1 MIVGAL
7 RSPSF
12 WKILVMCFCPLLTIT
27 SRPGLPVPGN
37 DVKLLPG
44 ERLECVHDLEIV
56 DPPATPD
63 PLDELCKLARVERPE
78 EVGRNGPL
86 IAAHATDAN
95 ADEAALRLFEIV
107 YGRDSL
113 VAALFVGDLFPLLRE
128 ATVLYLAR
136 HQGKK
141 YDAWRE
147 EEPGRIAHM
156 IRNPNRDAN
165 LGYPYY
171 GTVDATPHFISAAMH
186 AIEERPTF
194 EAEIRPAL
202 DGAVAWLLRRLAS
215 DELGLLSHQRVNP
228 DGIANQVWK
237 DSWDSMSHADGTVA
251 NHAAPV
257 ASLEAQALAYD
268 ALVAVGELHAAD
280 RLARSVEEHFWLGDF
295 YAIGVDRDPVT
306 GAPRPLSTRASN
318 MGWLLRSR
326 LLDGREDRQRR
337 IVKLL
342 FSDEFLAESG
352 VRTLSSQE
360 VRFRPRSYHNGT
372 VWPHDNYLISLG
384 LEQRGFADEAT
395 ELRRRIASFCR
406 ATHRFPEFVAGG
418 EPGDALFTKRIVD
431 VYDTVNDRSNRIEQP
446 PQEILCWTVTA
457 MVAVEHGPD

>member
-1 MIVGAL
+1 V
-7 RSPSF
+7 RSS
-12 WKILVMCFCPLLTIT
+12 LQA
-27 SRPGLPVPGN
+27 S

-44 ERLECVHDLEIV
+44 ERLERVQELGIV
-56 DPPATPD
+56 DPTAMPE

-86 IAAHATDAN
+86 IAARTTDGN
-95 ADEAALRLFEIV
+95 ADQAALRLFEIV

-113 VAALFVGDLFPLLRE
+113 VAALFVADLFPLLRE
-128 ATVLYLAR
+128 TTVLYLAR
-136 HQGKK
+136 YQGKG
-141 YDAWRE
+141 YDTRSE

-156 IRNPNRDAN
+156 IRKPSPEEK

-171 GTVDATPHFISAAMH
+171 GSVDATPHFISAATH
-186 AIEERPTF
+186 AIQARPGF
-194 EAEIRPAL
+194 ESEIGDAL

-215 DELGLLSHQRVNP
+215 DELGLLSYQRVNP
-228 DGIANQVWK
+228 HGIANQVWK

-268 ALVAVGELHAAD
+268 ALVEVGELHAAD
-280 RLARSVEEHFWLGDF
+280 RLAQAVEKHFWLGDF
-295 YAIGVDRDPVT
+295 YAIGVDRDPAT
-306 GAPRPLSTRASN
+306 GAPRPVATRASN

-337 IVKLL
+337 IVELL
-342 FSDEFLAESG
+342 FSDELLAESG
-352 VRTLSSQE
+352 VRTLSKRE

-384 LEQRGFADEAT
+384 LEQRGFVDEAQ
-395 ELRRRIASFCR
+395 ELRHRLASLCR
-406 ATHRFPEFVAGG
+406 ATRRLPEFVAGG
-418 EPGDALFTKRIVD
+418 DSGDALFTKRIVD
-431 VYDTVNDRSNRIEQP
+431 VYDTTNDRQNRIEQP
-446 PQEILCWTVTA
+446 PQEIVCWTVTA
-457 MVAVEHGPD
+457 MVAIEHTER

>member
-1 MIVGAL
+1 MQA
-7 RSPSF
+7 
-12 WKILVMCFCPLLTIT
+12 
-27 SRPGLPVPGN
+27 N
-37 DVKLLPG
+37 DIKLLPG
-44 ERLECVHDLEIV
+44 ERLERLQELEIV
-56 DPPATPD
+56 DPLTTPD
-63 PLDELCKLARVERPE
+63 PLDELCRLAQVERSE

-86 IAAHATDAN
+86 IAARATDAN
-95 ADEAALRLFEIV
+95 AGESALRLFEIV
-107 YGRDSL
+107 FGRDSL

-128 ATVLYLAR
+128 TTVLHLAR
-136 HQGKK
+136 HQGNR
-141 YDAWRE
+141 YDAWHE

-156 IRNPNRDAN
+156 IRNPDRDAN

-171 GTVDATPHFISAAMH
+171 GTVDATPHFISAAMQ
-186 AIEERPTF
+186 AIEARPTF

-202 DGAVAWLLRRLAS
+202 DAAVAWLLRRLAS

-228 DGIANQVWK
+228 HGIANQVWK

-251 NHAAPV
+251 NHAGPV
-257 ASLEAQALAYD
+257 ASLEVQALAYD
-268 ALVAVGELHAAD
+268 ALVEVGESHAAN
-280 RLARSVEEHFWLGDF
+280 RLARSVEKHFWLGDF

-306 GAPRPLSTRASN
+306 GAPRPLATRASN

-337 IVKLL
+337 IVELL

-352 VRTLSSQE
+352 VRTLSSGE

-384 LEQRGFADEAT
+384 LEQRGFVDEAS

-431 VYDTVNDRSNRIEQP
+431 VHDTVNNRSSRIEQP
-446 PQEILCWTVTA
+446 PQEIVCWTVTA
-457 MVAVEHGPD
+457 MVAVEHARD

>member
-1 MIVGAL
+1 MRASV
-7 RSPSF
+7 
-12 WKILVMCFCPLLTIT
+12 LVQ
-27 SRPGLPVPGN
+27 VN
-37 DVKLLPG
+37 DVKLLSG
-44 ERLECVHDLEIV
+44 ERLERVQELEIV
-56 DPPATPD
+56 DPPTTPD
-63 PLDELCKLARVERPE
+63 PLSELCKLARVERPE

-86 IAAHATDAN
+86 IAARATDAN
-95 ADEAALRLFEIV
+95 TGESALRLFEIV

-136 HQGKK
+136 HQGRS

-156 IRNPNRDAN
+156 IRNADPDAN

-171 GTVDATPHFISAAMH
+171 GTVDATPHFISAAMQ
-186 AIEERPTF
+186 AIEARPAF

-202 DGAVAWLLRRLAS
+202 DSAVAWLLRRLAS

-268 ALVAVGELHAAD
+268 ALVEVGELHAAD
-280 RLARSVEEHFWLGDF
+280 RLARSIENHFWLGDF

-326 LLDGREDRQRR
+326 LLDGREDRQRQ
-337 IVKLL
+337 VVELL
-342 FSDEFLAESG
+342 FSDDFLAESG
-352 VRTLSSQE
+352 VRTLSSRE

-372 VWPHDNYLISLG
+372 VWPHDNYVISLG
-384 LEQRGFADEAT
+384 LEQRGFVDEAS
-395 ELRRRIASFCR
+395 ELRRRIESFCR
-406 ATHRFPEFVAGG
+406 TTHRLPEFVAGG
-418 EPGDALFTKRIVD
+418 DPGDTLFTKRIVD
-431 VYDTVNDRSNRIEQP
+431 VYDTANDRWNRIEQP
-446 PQEILCWTVTA
+446 PQEIVCWTVTA
-457 MVAVEHGPD
+457 MVAIEHARS

>member
-1 MIVGAL
+1 VQ
-7 RSPSF
+7 
-12 WKILVMCFCPLLTIT
+12 
-27 SRPGLPVPGN
+27 
-37 DVKLLPG
+37 
-44 ERLECVHDLEIV
+44 ELEIV

-78 EVGRNGPL
+78 EIGQNGPL
-86 IAAHATDAN
+86 IAARATDGN

-128 ATVLYLAR
+128 ATVLYLAQ
-136 HQGKK
+136 HQGKG
-141 YDAWRE
+141 YDARRE

-156 IRNPNRDAN
+156 IRNPNRDTN

-171 GTVDATPHFISAAMH
+171 GSVDATPHFISSAIH
-186 AIEERPTF
+186 AIQARPTF
-194 EAEIRPAL
+194 EAESRDAL
-202 DGAVAWLLRRLAS
+202 DAAVAWLLRRLAS
-215 DELGLLSHQRVNP
+215 DDLGLLSHQRVNP
-228 DGIANQVWK
+228 LGIANQVWK

-268 ALVAVGELHAAD
+268 ALVEVGEMHAAD
-280 RLARSVEEHFWLGDF
+280 RLARAVEKHFWLGDF
-295 YAIGVDRDPVT
+295 YAIGVDRDPAT
-306 GAPRPLSTRASN
+306 GALRPLSTRASN

-326 LLDGREDRQRR
+326 LLDGREDRQRQ
-337 IVKLL
+337 IVELL

-352 VRTLSSQE
+352 VRTLSSRE

-384 LEQRGFADEAT
+384 LERRGFVDEAQ

-431 VYDTVNDRSNRIEQP
+431 VYDTINDHENRIEQP
-446 PQEILCWTVTA
+446 PQEIVCWTVAA
-457 MVAVEHGPD
+457 MVAVETRRRRALRQV

>member
-1 MIVGAL
+1 MQA
-7 RSPSF
+7 S
-12 WKILVMCFCPLLTIT
+12 
-27 SRPGLPVPGN
+27 

-44 ERLECVHDLEIV
+44 ERLERVQELEIV

-63 PLDELCKLARVERPE
+63 PLDELCKLARVDRPE
-78 EVGRNGPL
+78 DVGRNGPL
-86 IAAHATDAN
+86 IAARATEAN
-95 ADEAALRLFEIV
+95 AGESALRLFEIV

-128 ATVLYLAR
+128 ATVLYLAE
-136 HQGKK
+136 HQGTR
-141 YDAWRE
+141 YDAWHE

-156 IRNPNRDAN
+156 IRAPSPDEK

-171 GTVDATPHFISAAMH
+171 GSVDATPHFISAAVR
-186 AIEERPTF
+186 AIEARPAF
-194 EAEIRPAL
+194 EPEIRHAL
-202 DGAVAWLLRRLAS
+202 DRAVAWLLRRLAT

-228 DGIANQVWK
+228 HGIANQVWK

-268 ALVAVGELHAAD
+268 ALVKVGESHAAE
-280 RLARSVEEHFWLGDF
+280 RLARAIEKHFWLGDF
-295 YAIGVDRDPVT
+295 YAIGVDRDPAT
-306 GAPRPLSTRASN
+306 GAPRPLATRASN

-337 IVKLL
+337 IVELL
-342 FSDEFLAESG
+342 FSDEFLAEPG
-352 VRTLSSQE
+352 VRTLSARE

-384 LEQRGFADEAT
+384 LEQRGFVDEAK
-395 ELRRRIASFCR
+395 ELRRRIAWFCR

-418 EPGDALFTKRIVD
+418 EPGDALLTKRIVD
-431 VYDTVNDRSNRIEQP
+431 VYDTVNDRANRIEQP
-446 PQEILCWTVTA
+446 PQEIVCWTVTA
-457 MVAVEHGPD
+457 MVAVEHASG

>member
-1 MIVGAL
+1 V
-7 RSPSF
+7 RSS
-12 WKILVMCFCPLLTIT
+12 LQA
-27 SRPGLPVPGN
+27 S

-44 ERLECVHDLEIV
+44 ERLERVQELGIV
-56 DPPATPD
+56 DPTAMPE

-86 IAAHATDAN
+86 IAARTTDGN
-95 ADEAALRLFEIV
+95 ADQAALRLFEIV

-113 VAALFVGDLFPLLRE
+113 VAALFVADLFPLLRE
-128 ATVLYLAR
+128 TTVLYLAR
-136 HQGKK
+136 YQGKG
-141 YDAWRE
+141 YDTRSE

-156 IRNPNRDAN
+156 IRKPSPEEK

-171 GTVDATPHFISAAMH
+171 GSVDATPHFISAATH
-186 AIEERPTF
+186 AIQARPGF
-194 EAEIRPAL
+194 ESEIGDAL

-215 DELGLLSHQRVNP
+215 DELGLLSYQRVNP
-228 DGIANQVWK
+228 HGIANQVWK

-268 ALVAVGELHAAD
+268 ALVEVGELHAAD
-280 RLARSVEEHFWLGDF
+280 RLAQAVEKHFWLGDF
-295 YAIGVDRDPVT
+295 YAIGVDRDPAT
-306 GAPRPLSTRASN
+306 GAPRPVATRASN

-337 IVKLL
+337 IVELL
-342 FSDEFLAESG
+342 FSDELLAESG
-352 VRTLSSQE
+352 VRTLSKRE

-384 LEQRGFADEAT
+384 LEQRGFVDEAQ
-395 ELRRRIASFCR
+395 ELRHRLASFCR
-406 ATHRFPEFVAGG
+406 ATRRLPEFVAGG
-418 EPGDALFTKRIVD
+418 DSGDALFTKRIVD
-431 VYDTVNDRSNRIEQP
+431 VYDTTNDRQNRIEQP
-446 PQEILCWTVTA
+446 PQEIVCWTVTA
-457 MVAVEHGPD
+457 MVAIEHTER